1 MKAIKKKTYHNFM
14 IVYNQMQRKG
24 YGKAEAENITH
35 THTNINIASRLYDI
49 DTYHAQDTGA
59 TFEDIAQEI
68 QDHPQDVIAFLLDI
82 LADAEQ
88 LSVGQMEELEEARQ
102 AAAQNAGEI
111 ISALLDAIEAYQA

>member
-1 MKAIKKKTYHNFM
+1 MTKITTHTPAPEVTRAGRENAMK
-14 IVYNQMQRKG
+14 
-24 YGKAEAENITH
+24 H

-49 DTYHAQDTGA
+49 DTYHAQDAGT

-68 QDHPQDVIAFLLDI
+68 QDHPQDVITFLLDI

-88 LSVGQMEELEEARQ
+88 LSIGQMEELEEAKQ

-111 ISALLDAIEAYQA
+111 IPALLDAIEAYQAQA